1 MPAALSLRNVRVR
14 YGDTLALDGLSLDI
28 GRGEVVGLLG
38 PNGSGK
44 TTMIRML
51 LGLIPVDRGSGE
63 ILDTLGT
70 CLGEHFDVAHCT
82 FQLEPEGHRAH
93 EPVQHR

>member
-1 MPAALSLRNVRVR
+1 VLSAHVVVEHEHLVRAR
-14 YGDTLALDGLSLDI
+14 
-28 GRGEVVGLLG
+28 
-38 PNGSGK
+38 
-44 TTMIRML
+44 
-51 LGLIPVDRGSGE
+51 SGE